1 MLPSPSAAMPAAGSA
16 ADAPPDPPLTSR
28 DAERVAR
35 ILGGD
40 EAAFLELVEELH
52 GGLIRLAMLFVRR
65 RELAE
70 EVVQDTW
77 LAVLEGLGRFEG
89 RSSLK
94 TWISRIVTNQ
104 AKTRA
109 VREARSVPFSSFGAA
124 ASRELAEPHH
134 AIEPERFHAGHD
146 FGHLQLAGHW
156 REPPQAWDAS
166 SPESRVA
173 NGEAMRHL
181 RAALEALPEAQRT
194 VVVLRDVEGWDA
206 DEVCAALGV
215 SEVNQRV
222 LLHRGRTRLRKA
234 LELHFSTAP
243 TSPVLGAQLAA
254 GDGQP

>member
-1 MLPSPSAAMPAAGSA
+1 MLPSPTPIAAGSTP
-16 ADAPPDPPLTSR
+16 APPPEPPLTSR

-40 EAAFLELVEELH
+40 EGAFLELVEELH
-52 GGLIRLAMLFVRR
+52 GGLIRLAMLYVRR

-77 LAVLEGLGRFEG
+77 VAVLEGLTRFEG

-109 VREARSVPFSSFGAA
+109 VREARSVPFSSFADAA
-124 ASRELAEPHH
+124 NRELAEPHH
-134 AIEPERFHAGHD
+134 AIEPGRFHASHD
-146 FGHLQLAGHW
+146 FAQLQLAGHW
-156 REPPQAWDAS
+156 REPPRSWDAG
-166 SPESRVA
+166 SPEAKVA
-173 NGEAMRHL
+173 SGEAMRYL
-181 RAALEALPEAQRT
+181 GTALEALPEAQRT
-194 VVVLRDVEGWDA
+194 VVVLRDVEGWDT

-234 LELHFSTAP
+234 LELHFSETPA
-243 TSPVLGAQLAA
+243 TSEPGATRRRR
-254 GDGQP
+254 DGHP

>member
-1 MLPSPSAAMPAAGSA
+1 MLASPSPTPLAAGA
-16 ADAPPDPPLTSR
+16 PADAPPDPPLTSR

-40 EAAFLELVEELH
+40 EQAFLELVEELH

-77 LAVLEGLGRFEG
+77 VAVLEGLGRFEG

-109 VREARSVPFSSFGAA
+109 LREARSVPFSSFGEAA
-124 ASRELAEPHH
+124 QSELAEPHH
-134 AIEPERFHAGHD
+134 AIEPERFHASHD
-146 FGHLQLAGHW
+146 FTQLALAGHW
-156 REPPQAWDAS
+156 REPLRSWQSS

-173 NGEAMRHL
+173 TGEAMRHL
-181 RAALEALPEAQRT
+181 RDALETLPEAQRT

-206 DEVCAALGV
+206 MEVCAAVGV

-234 LELHFSTAP
+234 LELHFSVAP
-243 TSPVLGAQLAA
+243 AGDALGAHESSQ
-254 GDGQP
+254 DGHR